1 MNIAHWL
8 MRLARVAA
16 PATRAEWAHAM
27 SAEFAALD
35 RSANQIAWAAGCLG
49 TVVMWRLRASA
60 LYLILLAALPILWN
74 VAISTL
80 IFMASTSYA
89 FSQPISQH
97 EMGNLWMAISGAGNH
112 ATLLLISA
120 ALCAYRPQYAL
131 ISVIVLWLATSGA
144 NFLSMFAPQF
154 APLLINAP
162 FSSKNNHPAVPNV
175 VMALIFAGGDMWP
188 VVVGGF
194 AGWAF
199 ARRKRLA
206 VAASA
211 TVAFA
216 LILGFAEFFLNPGET
231 DPVLSIFATA
241 AYTLTAAALILAIMV
256 SLIATTREIRRAW
269 RSAA

>member
-8 MRLARVAA
+8 MKLARVAV
-16 PATRAEWAHAM
+16 PNTRAEWAYAM
-27 SAEFAALD
+27 SVEFAALD
-35 RSANQIAWAAGCLG
+35 RNANHFAWAAGCLG
-49 TVVMWRLRASA
+49 TVIVWRLQASA
-60 LYLILLAALPILWN
+60 LYLMLLAALSVLWN

-97 EMGNLWMAISGAGNH
+97 EMGHLWMALSGAGNQ

-131 ISVIVLWLATSGA
+131 ISAIVLWLATSGA
-144 NFLSMFAPQF
+144 NFFSMFAPHF
-154 APLLINAP
+154 APLLTNAP
-162 FSSKNNHPAVPNV
+162 FSSENNHPALPNV
-175 VMALIFAGGDMWP
+175 VMALTFAGSDMWP

-199 ARRKRLA
+199 ARGKRLA

-211 TVAFA
+211 TVALA
-216 LILGFAEFFLNPGET
+216 LILGFSEFFLNPGET
-231 DPVLSIFATA
+231 DPVLSTFTTA
-241 AYTLTAAALILAIMV
+241 AYTFTAAALILAIMASSV
-256 SLIATTREIRRAW
+256 AATREIRRAW
-269 RSAA
+269 RSAG

>member
-8 MRLARVAA
+8 MKLARVAA
-16 PATRAEWAHAM
+16 PDNRAEWAHAM

-35 RSANQIAWAAGCLG
+35 HSANHIAWAAGCLG
-49 TVVMWRLRASA
+49 TVVMWRLQASA

-89 FSQPISQH
+89 FSQPITQH
-97 EMGNLWMAISGAGNH
+97 EMGNLWMALGGAGNQ

-120 ALCAYRPQYAL
+120 ALCAYRPQTAL
-131 ISVIVLWLATSGA
+131 ISAIVLWLATSGWT
-144 NFLSMFAPQF
+144 FLSIFTPEF
-154 APLLINAP
+154 APLLANAP
-162 FSSKNNHPAVPNV
+162 FSSENNHPALPNV
-175 VMALIFAGGDMWP
+175 VMALTFAGGDMWP

-199 ARRKRLA
+199 ARRRRFA

-216 LILGFAEFFLNPGET
+216 LTLGFADFFLDPGET
-231 DPVLSIFATA
+231 DVVLRTFDTA
-241 AYTLTAAALILAIMV
+241 AYALTAAALILAIMAFSV
-256 SLIATTREIRRAW
+256 TTARDIRRAW
-269 RSAA
+269 NAAA